1 MQEKY
6 KIIIDKLVSN
16 INKVLSSSS
25 FSNED
30 KMNLSFMLTT
40 KMIKEDLKPLFNTFT
55 LYLGGHNNSYY
66 DGKTMNDLLDQNLKN
81 HFVSIFYQELDMRLS
96 PFVYKIIELF
106 GNDLQINEI
115 KELTYAKFIKFLEI
129 QKIDSFHSC
138 SVCGQKSILFINDD
152 KISVIP
158 SSEYKKIKPTGSDES
173 FECKFKNGITNF
185 SLKTQIKSKKLVFA
199 NNLTSLFDD
208 NQSDDYI
215 IKRSGFYNDINSE
228 YGAQLHQEYW
238 HKRGLMYIATGN
250 TSPAIYKDTIT
261 GELAVIEKYPMENP
275 ELLESPRNYP
285 INVENMKYIDY
296 ISTDL
301 WAICAVESSVFEA
314 YAKKN
319 NLSYDDC
326 LLKFSAFEVDV
337 EPGDY
342 WLTTYSAHRY
352 ANRPVFLSM
361 QKI

>member
-6 KIIIDKLVSN
+6 KIITDKLVSN
-16 INKVLSSSS
+16 INQVLSSSS

-30 KMNLSFMLTT
+30 RMNLSFILTT
-40 KMIKEDLKPLFNTFT
+40 KIIKEDLKPLFNTFT
-55 LYLGGHNNSYY
+55 LYLGGHNNSYL
-66 DGKTMNDLLDQNLKN
+66 DGKTMNDLLDHNPRN
-81 HFVSIFYQELDMRLS
+81 YFVSNFYQELDMRLS
-96 PFVYKIIELF
+96 PFVCKIIELF
-106 GNDLQINEI
+106 NNNLQIDEL
-115 KELTYAKFIKFLEI
+115 KEMIYAKFIKFLEI
-129 QKIDSFHSC
+129 QKIDSFHAC
-138 SVCGQKSILFINDD
+138 SVCGKKSILFINDD

-158 SSEYKKIKPTGSDES
+158 SSEYKKIKPNDLDEF
-173 FECKFKNGITNF
+173 FECKFKDGIPNF
-185 SLKTQIKSKKLVFA
+185 SLKTQIKSKKMVFA
-199 NNLTSLFDD
+199 NNLTSLFDN

-215 IKRSGFYNDINSE
+215 IYRSGFYNDINSE

-261 GELAVIEKYPMENP
+261 GELAVIEKYVMDNSEALENP
-275 ELLESPRNYP
+275 PDYP
-285 INVENMKYIDY
+285 INVKNMKYIDY
-296 ISTDL
+296 ISTAL
-301 WAICAVESSVFEA
+301 WAVCAVESSVIED

-337 EPGDY
+337 EPGNY
-342 WLTTYSAHRY
+342 LLTTYSAHRY